1 MKAVPKC
8 KMCRREGRKL
18 FLKGSRCA
26 SPKCALSRRKYPPG
40 ANGPKGYPRL
50 SEYGLQLR
58 EKQRLKRF
66 YGVSEKQCKNYFLKA
81 KDKKGNTEINFL
93 RLFETRIDNV
103 IYKAG
108 FSNSRKAACQLISHG
123 NILLNGK
130 RLDIPSYKVKVG
142 DIIMP
147 KNKKNINSMIK
158 NNFAF
163 LEKNKDKNILP
174 IWFDVDYKNLRIKIL
189 QEPSEKDLPKTFD
202 SKLIIAF
209 YSR

>member
-130 RLDIPSYKVKVG
+130 RLDIPSYGVKTGDVIKV
-142 DIIMP
+142 
-147 KNKKNINSMIK
+147 KNKKNIKLMIK
-158 NNFAF
+158 DNLALSKN
-163 LEKNKDKNILP
+163 KNKDILP
-174 IWFDVDYKNLRIKIL
+174 IWFDVDYKNLQIKIL
-189 QEPSEKDLPKTFD
+189 QEPNEKDLPQVFN